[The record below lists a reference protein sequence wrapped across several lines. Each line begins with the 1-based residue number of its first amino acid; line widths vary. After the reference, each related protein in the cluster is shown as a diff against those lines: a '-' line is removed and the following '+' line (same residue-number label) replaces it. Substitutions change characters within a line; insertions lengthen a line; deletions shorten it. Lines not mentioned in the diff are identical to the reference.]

1 MPISVSAGIFANF
14 FGKNIEQNINK
25 ASSLQNMHLLVANT
39 SPLNENFNFE
49 RLIDGNALV
58 ALSGPSGSVLDIENS
73 SRESDQ
79 ISVYVVREGD
89 TISEIANMFGVTV
102 NTIKW
107 GNDLTSNT
115 LKAEQNLVILPISGI
130 KYTIKKGDSVTSI
143 AKKFKAD
150 EKEIISYNNIESD
163 LVVGENLIIPDG
175 ELATAPS
182 SNSITSI
189 RNAGGN
195 SLKIFEGYY
204 MRPVV
209 QGKRSQGIHGYN
221 GVDIAAPSGT
231 PIFASASGEVIIS
244 RSGSWNGGYGNY
256 VVIKHPNG
264 TQTLYAHNKTNLVSV
279 GDMVKQG
286 DIIGY
291 VGATGKAT
299 GNHLHF
305 EVRGAK
311 NPF

>member
-1 MPISVSAGIFANF
+1 
-14 FGKNIEQNINK
+14 
-25 ASSLQNMHLLVANT
+25 MHLLVANT